1 MSDYRKPQLLTLLIL
16 VTLASASFANDPNE
30 LIKRITFE
38 QGVMTPSW
46 RPQRPAAI
54 KPTWAAGLTLRS
66 PIHTNTRRGRIS
78 DIFRRYVRGQQ
89 GIPFS
94 EGQRTFLAGA
104 IDIGLDRIGSGRLT
118 AEYRRE
124 DPNHSVVILYA
135 VSREDAEHMAKAYLR
150 FAMEHHHR
158 KIEQCRSNIQ
168 QATEKIAST
177 KKRIPELEE
186 AVATNQQ
193 AMTELK
199 KSVPYRTTEEAMQAI
214 GELDRMLN
222 TIEIEIAGIRARI
235 EAIQKYQDDVKAPL
249 AIKRNCPVLFIEES
263 IALQGA
269 EARRRTAG
277 RLRHQANTFI
287 DLSQA
292 LPILETERQ
301 NRTVD
306 LPRFEEHL
314 ARTQRELAHAKE
326 REPKV
331 LDHKAFIY
339 RLAQ

>member
-1 MSDYRKPQLLTLLIL
+1 MTDCRKPQLLSLLIL

-30 LIKRITFE
+30 LIKKITFE
-38 QGVMTPSW
+38 QGIMTPSW
-46 RPQRPAAI
+46 RPHRPASI
-54 KPTWAAGLTLRS
+54 TPTWAAGLTLRS
-66 PIHTNTRRGRIS
+66 PIHTRTGYGRIS
-78 DIFRRYVRGQQ
+78 DIFRRYVREQQ

-104 IDIGLDRIGSGRLT
+104 HDVGLDNIHTGRLT

-135 VSREDAEHMAKAYLR
+135 ASREDAEHMAKVYLR
-150 FAMEHHHR
+150 FAVEHHYR
-158 KIEQCRSNIQ
+158 EIERCRSSILRVS
-168 QATEKIAST
+168 ERIAST

-186 AVATNQQ
+186 AVAANQQ

-199 KSVPYRTTEEAMQAI
+199 KSVPYRTIEEAMQAI

-222 TIEIEIAGIRARI
+222 AIEIEIAGIHARI
-235 EAIQKYQDDVKAPL
+235 EAIQKYQEDVKAPL

-269 EARRRTAG
+269 EARRHTAG

-292 LPILETERQ
+292 LPILKAEHR
-301 NRTVD
+301 NRAKD
-306 LPRFEEHL
+306 LPKLEGQLSE
-314 ARTQRELAHAKE
+314 AQRELAYAEE

-331 LDHKAFIY
+331 LDNKVFIY
-339 RLAQ
+339 RLAE